1 VRRYYI
7 TRCWLGYRVVF
18 VICVTVATVSSPL
31 RVCICDRAQKAMGA
45 SSDRETDIIRETLL
59 DTNPWLLGITV
70 VVTLLHTLFD
80 ILAFKNDVQVS
91 S

>member
-1 VRRYYI
+1 
-7 TRCWLGYRVVF
+7 
-18 VICVTVATVSSPL
+18 
-31 RVCICDRAQKAMGA
+31 MGA